1 MDIRQLH
8 YFSEVARLL
17 SFTKAASALHL
28 SQPSLSKAI
37 KQLEDELNVPLF
49 YRSSRQ
55 LELTD
60 AGKAVLKNA
69 KDALQAFGNLTS
81 ELTDLLELKKG
92 EIRIG
97 IPPIMGAAFFSKL
110 ISAFKNTY
118 PLIDITLTE
127 VGTKSIKSQVED
139 GNLDIGLVCSLPPS
153 TDSFDSLPIL
163 KDPLVAVVPADHPF
177 AARPMLHLSELKKES
192 FILYKNDFSLHDSI
206 LEACLASG
214 YYPAIVCESSQKDF
228 MLEMVE
234 AGIGISLFPRRIA
247 DQLHN
252 HNLAAIPLEGNPV
265 SLELGMIWR
274 KHKHLP
280 FAVREF
286 ITIAKQQLQILN

>member
-37 KQLEDELNVPLF
+37 KQLEEELNVPLF

-60 AGKAVLKNA
+60 AGRAVLKNA
-69 KDALQAFGNLTS
+69 KDVLQAFGNLTS
-81 ELTDLLELKKG
+81 ELTDLVELKKG
-92 EIRIG
+92 EVRIG
-97 IPPIMGAAFFSKL
+97 IPPIMGAAFFSRL
-110 ISAFKNTY
+110 ISEFKSSY

-127 VGTKSIKSQVED
+127 VGTKSIKKSVED
-139 GNLDIGLVCSLPPS
+139 AALDIGLVCSLPEQS
-153 TDSFDSLPIL
+153 GSFESLRIL
-163 KDPLVAVVPADHPF
+163 KDPLVAIVPAGHHRASDTSF
-177 AARPMLHLSELKKES
+177 HLAQLKDEP

-206 LEACLASG
+206 IEACLTNG
-214 YYPAIVCESSQKDF
+214 YYPTIVCESSQKDF

-234 AGIGISLFPRRIA
+234 AGIGIALFPRRIA
-247 DQLHN
+247 NQMHN
-252 HNLAAIPLEGNPV
+252 SNLVSIPLDGDPV

-274 KHKHLP
+274 QHKHLP

-286 ITIAKQQLQILN
+286 ITLAKQQLQITN